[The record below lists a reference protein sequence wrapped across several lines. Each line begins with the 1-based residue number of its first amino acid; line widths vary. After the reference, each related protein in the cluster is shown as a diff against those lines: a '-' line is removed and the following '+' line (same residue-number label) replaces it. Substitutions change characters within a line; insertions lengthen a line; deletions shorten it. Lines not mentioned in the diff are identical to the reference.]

1 MNVTIRK
8 KKLASGKYSLYL
20 DVTDK
25 GERKKEYLGITIYGR
40 PKNQIEKLH
49 NESQKKI
56 AEKARNKR
64 EKELQES
71 AHRVTA
77 HNYKQDFVAY
87 FKQFDNGYEK
97 KNKRMISAVL
107 KHFTEFLEKRKVY
120 ELPGQ
125 TVTPLLCTD
134 FGEYLKTK
142 TNFETPRDYYSVFKR
157 VVKRA
162 KKERVVEID
171 MDEIEVRFK
180 YDKQAIRKPILTVD
194 EIRAMLQVKAGNAE
208 VARAF
213 IFCLN
218 TGLDFATVKGVLTW
232 GMISGGYIVFERGKT
247 QKQNRIKLN
256 EGAKSALGERGKA
269 SELVFKLGTWEGS
282 VKALRAWAKLAGVE
296 KKITWHSGRHTLGAM
311 VINELK
317 GDIRV
322 LQGILGHSDI
332 KTTQRYAS
340 LRNETKDNTLDSLP
354 NIGYSSKAPGL

>member
-1 MNVTIRK
+1 MNVTLRK
-8 KKLASGKYSLYL
+8 KKSASGKISLYL
-20 DVTDK
+20 DITHN
-25 GERKKEYLGITIYGR
+25 GTRKREYLGMMLYGR

-49 NESQKKI
+49 NEAQLNAANKI
-56 AEKARNKR
+56 RVNR
-64 EKELQES
+64 EKELQENF
-71 AHRVTA
+71 HRVTA
-77 HNYKQDFVAY
+77 SNSTTDFVQY
-87 FKQFDNGYEK
+87 FAQYEAAYEK
-97 KNKRMISAVL
+97 KNKKMITAVK
-107 KHFTEFLEKRKVY
+107 KHFTAFLEKRKVSS
-120 ELPGQ
+120 LPGRD
-125 TVTPLLCTD
+125 VTPLLCTD
-134 FGEYLKTK
+134 FAEYLKSKTK
-142 TNFETPRDYYSVFKR
+142 FETPRDYYSVFKR

-162 KKERVVEID
+162 KAEKVVNVD
-171 MDEIEVRFK
+171 MDAIAVRFK
-180 YDKQAIRKPILTVD
+180 YDRHAIRKAILTMD
-194 EIRAMLQVKAGNAE
+194 EIQAMMKVKPNNPE

-256 EGAKSALGERGKA
+256 EGAMAALGKPGKA
-269 SELVFKLGTWEGS
+269 NELVFNLGTWYGC
-282 VKALRAWAKLAGVE
+282 VKSLRYWAKCAGVE

-340 LRNETKDNTLDSLP
+340 LRNETKDSTLDSLP
-354 NIGYSSKAPGL
+354 NIKLKG